1 MGGIPWQLPRVLAPI
16 TPSPSLRRY
25 ALSQWRRFVAGAAAL
40 VLTNGLGLVVPSQL
54 KRAVETLQSRAPQAS
69 AKIGWIALTI
79 VVAAALQAGIRT
91 LSRVVIFN
99 GGREIEFRLRTELF
113 QHVLRLPQRFHR
125 TNSTGELMS
134 RLTNDLSAVRMLFGP
149 GVLNVLNTTI
159 VYASGLYMM
168 TRLSGH
174 LTFFAIIP
182 LPLVVISAQL
192 ATRRVYRHSRDLQT
206 LMGGLSNHLAEDLN
220 GISTLRSYTL
230 AGKRHKLFASLGQ
243 GYLDKSLDL
252 VRTRGML
259 GPQFAVAGG
268 LGTLIVLWVGGNEV
282 IAGRMTV
289 GGLVAFNAYFVYL
302 AGPTLALGWVLSLWQ
317 RGLAGWDRVRAILEE
332 VPAESSGD
340 AQQEGQ
346 FAGSIG
352 LDVRGLSV
360 ALGEREILH
369 DLRFS
374 VPPGH
379 TLAVVGRTGSGKST
393 LTDAL
398 VRLVDVPHG
407 TLWMNGVDVRL
418 LSLATLRSQIAYA
431 PQDPFLF
438 SATIADNI
446 AFGQRWNGV
455 GAAPEEGKHDETTT
469 LRIRQ
474 AAEDAGLSRD
484 LLELKDGLYTMVGE
498 RGITLSGGQ
507 RQRVALARA
516 LFAQTP
522 LIILDDSLSSVDA
535 ETEQTILR
543 QLRSHLGQRTAV
555 LVSHRVAAVVQA
567 NEILVLDEGRIVERG
582 THASLRARNGT
593 YAALYQEQA
602 QARKEA
608 AE

>member
-1 MGGIPWQLPRVLAPI
+1 VPA
-16 TPSPSLRRY
+16 PSPHSTSLRRY

-40 VLTNGLGLVVPSQL
+40 LLTNALGLVIPSQL
-54 KRAVETLQSRAPQAS
+54 KLAVETLQARPPEAS
-69 AKIGWIALTI
+69 TTIGWIALTI
-79 VVAAALQAGIRT
+79 IAAAALQAGIRT

-99 GGREIEFRLRTELF
+99 GGREIEFKLRSELF
-113 QHVLRLPQRFHR
+113 EHVLRLPQRFHR
-125 TNSTGELMS
+125 NTSTGELMS

-149 GVLNVLNTTI
+149 GLLNVFNTTI

-168 TRLSGH
+168 TRLSWH
-174 LTFFAIIP
+174 LTLFAIIP
-182 LPLVVISAQL
+182 LPLVVVSAQL

-206 LMGGLSNHLAEDLN
+206 LMGKLSNHLAEDIN
-220 GISTLRSYTL
+220 GVSTLRSYTHE
-230 AGKRHKLFASLGQ
+230 KERHNIFAALSK

-252 VRTRGML
+252 VRTRGLL
-259 GPQFAVAGG
+259 GPQFAVAAG
-268 LGTLIVLWVGGNEV
+268 LGTLIVLWVGGKEV

-317 RGLAGWDRVRAILEE
+317 RGLAGWDRVRAILQEE
-332 VPAESSGD
+332 PAESVGD
-340 AQQEGQ
+340 SQKEIQLT
-346 FAGSIG
+346 GSLG

-360 ALGEREILH
+360 ALGDRKILH

-379 TLAVVGRTGSGKST
+379 TVAIVGRTGSGKST
-393 LTDAL
+393 LTDAI
-398 VRLVDVPHG
+398 VRLVDVPYG
-407 TLWMNGVDVRL
+407 TLFMNGIDVRS
-418 LSLATLRSQIAYA
+418 LSLSSLRSQITYA
-431 PQDPFLF
+431 PQEPFLF

-446 AFGQRWNGV
+446 AFGQRWNGA
-455 GAAPEEGKHDETTT
+455 GSAPEEGKHSEETSA
-469 LRIRQ
+469 RIRQ

-484 LLELKDGLYTMVGE
+484 LLELKDGIHTMVGE

-516 LFAQTP
+516 LFSQTA
-522 LIILDDSLSSVDA
+522 LVILDDSLSSVDA

-543 QLRSHLGQRTAV
+543 QLRSHLGQRTAI
-555 LVSHRVAAVVQA
+555 LVSHRVAAVIHA

-582 THASLRARNGT
+582 THSSLLAQSGT

-602 QARKEA
+602 QAQA
-608 AE
+608 VQ